1 MSQATQPLIEAKN
14 IHKNFAT
21 MKGIYQALID
31 ISFSLYPGQ
40 TLGIVGESGSGK
52 STLGEIVGNLQDP
65 TFGEVLYEGQAINK
79 MDRKD
84 FADYRKNTQ
93 FIFQSP
99 KESLNPFFTVKEAI
113 AEPLIIQKKQVS
125 NELIEEVLDK
135 VRLPKSFLNK
145 RTMELSGGQAQRVA
159 IARSLILRPKLIIC
173 DEITSALDVSVQAQI
188 LDLINDIQKDYGT
201 AYLFITHDIGVVYN
215 MSDEILVLNNG
226 VIEEQGQAEQIVFEP
241 KVEYTQ
247 LLMSSSFYF

>member
-1 MSQATQPLIEAKN
+1 MSKTVPLLEAKN
-14 IHKNFAT
+14 IYKNYPTLDGYF
-21 MKGIYQALID
+21 QALKD
-31 ISFSLYPGQ
+31 VSFSLYPGQ

-65 TFGEVLYEGQAINK
+65 TFGEVLYEGKSIHRMK
-79 MDRKD
+79 RKE
-84 FADYRKNTQ
+84 FVDYRQNTQ

-113 AEPLIIQKKQVS
+113 AEPLKVKKEKITD
-125 NELIEEVLDK
+125 ELIEEVLEQ
-135 VRLPKSFLNK
+135 VRLPKSFLYK

-159 IARSLILRPKLIIC
+159 IARSLILKPKLIIC

-188 LDLINDIQKDYGT
+188 LDLIKDIQRDYGT

-226 VIEEQGQAEQIVFEP
+226 VVEERGAAEQIIFEP

-247 LLMSSSFYF
+247 LLMNSSFYF

>member
-1 MSQATQPLIEAKN
+1 MSQTTIPLIEAKN
-14 IHKNFAT
+14 IHKNFT
-21 MKGIYQALID
+21 TIKGIYQALTD
-31 ISFSLYPGQ
+31 VSFSVYPGQ

-52 STLGEIVGNLQDP
+52 STLGEIVGHLQAP
-65 TFGEVLYEGQAINK
+65 TFGDILYEGRSIQAMN
-79 MDRKD
+79 RNEYSE
-84 FADYRKNTQ
+84 YRKNTQ

-113 AEPLIIQKKQVS
+113 EEPLIIQKKKVS
-125 NELIEEVLDK
+125 NEKLEEVLDK
-135 VRLPKSFLNK
+135 VRLPKSYLNK

-215 MSDEILVLNNG
+215 MSDEIIVLNDG
-226 VIEEQGQAEQIVFEP
+226 MLEEQ
-241 KVEYTQ
+241 
-247 LLMSSSFYF
+247 

>member
-1 MSQATQPLIEAKN
+1 MNQKATPLIEAKN

-21 MKGIYQALID
+21 MKGIYQALKD

-65 TFGEVLYEGQAINK
+65 TYGEILYKGQSIQDMN
-79 MDRKD
+79 RKD
-84 FADYRKNTQ
+84 FIEYRKNTQ

-113 AEPLIIQKKQVS
+113 EEPLIIQKKRVS
-125 NELIEEVLDK
+125 DAQIEEVLDK

-159 IARSLILRPKLIIC
+159 IARSLILQPKVIIC
-173 DEITSALDVSVQAQI
+173 DEVTSALDVSVQAQI
-188 LDLINDIQKDYGT
+188 LDLIKDIQKDYGT

-215 MSDEILVLNNG
+215 ISDEIIVLNNG
-226 VIEEQGQAEQIVFEP
+226 IIEEHGEAEQIVFEP